1 MYPINEQLKEDILS
15 KVPSRYTKLEKAIFI
30 YNELCSKLEYSMEY
44 FIDEDAVADKYT
56 DIKNLK
62 YVDGKTNKQVVCFTF
77 NCIFLELLDQANVCD
92 EKTFLLNNSVS
103 LTGKISKIH
112 EELLIYI
119 DDYPYIIDATYG
131 VLDNND
137 LTLSKYST
145 HQLQGWLAKNDED
158 QIELN
163 KTISKVRTEALDLHK
178 HAYDYVT
185 QKQEDMSYHELPL
198 QDRARLFLKLALV
211 GPEYSV
217 LTFNYLLKL
226 KHLLFKNNELEQIQS
241 TKNIDIKAGLLYVKD
256 TKTNEYKAIFLYN
269 PVGYTNDKGYENFDD
284 LQVYVI
290 DLKNRRVSQI
300 SPYELKEN
308 FAQKKYTTR
317 DNKTLT
323 ENSSR
328 LLKKGDVHI
337 KPIYE
342 GGQPIWN
349 EKQQPQNLTGYVRT
363 YLLTGKQEYYD
374 DKMNLL

>member
-145 HQLQGWLAKNDED
+145 HQLQGWLAKNDE
-158 QIELN
+158 
-163 KTISKVRTEALDLHK
+163 
-178 HAYDYVT
+178 
-185 QKQEDMSYHELPL
+185 
-198 QDRARLFLKLALV
+198 
-211 GPEYSV
+211 
-217 LTFNYLLKL
+217 
-226 KHLLFKNNELEQIQS
+226 
-241 TKNIDIKAGLLYVKD
+241 
-256 TKTNEYKAIFLYN
+256 
-269 PVGYTNDKGYENFDD
+269 
-284 LQVYVI
+284 
-290 DLKNRRVSQI
+290 
-300 SPYELKEN
+300 
-308 FAQKKYTTR
+308 
-317 DNKTLT
+317 
-323 ENSSR
+323 
-328 LLKKGDVHI
+328 
-337 KPIYE
+337 
-342 GGQPIWN
+342 
-349 EKQQPQNLTGYVRT
+349 
-363 YLLTGKQEYYD
+363 
-374 DKMNLL
+374 